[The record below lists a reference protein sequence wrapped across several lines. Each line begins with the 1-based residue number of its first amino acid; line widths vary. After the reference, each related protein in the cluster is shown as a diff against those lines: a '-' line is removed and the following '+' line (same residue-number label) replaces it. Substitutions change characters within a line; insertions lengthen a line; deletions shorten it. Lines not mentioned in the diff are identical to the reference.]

1 MHFAV
6 GLSQPKASI
15 DLKNLKKELTCSKI
29 YNHCPELSLKKIAL
43 YLGLASI
50 CIAPSCWDTG
60 TDINQGLSY
69 LNGDFYTKH
78 VTNKNDSFIDYNCTL
93 TETTRKFIGDID
105 SEEEVIYTYKC
116 FEKDKFWGWITF
128 SLVFLLPGMQQGLS
142 VIRASGSLEACCH
155 RVIGY
160 VIGIGLF
167 LLSPLFP
174 LQGVLVKLF
183 VFLTNGPEMK
193 KISNLMTLFEAT
205 FESKYQ
211 FVLQLYIIFI
221 RADRQPSMAQI
232 LGLSSS
238 IVFMAK
244 SRLEENFADN
254 PNEPLLKKLTLLP
267 QKLCLIIFFCGSVAI
282 VSSILRIISFLIV
295 FGLVSILIF
304 SLSCIWMK
312 AKNSQGQILFEKYKG
327 MRIGILV
334 RDSIIFITLLVLLV
348 LINNF
353 PDTTIY
359 SLELPFLAIL
369 NGSIIQTNLMD
380 LIVQTKL
387 SDITVVKGNLANYII
402 LSILVSGVIYR
413 VLSYKQIITP
423 RKTIQISNKND
434 LRDIYEIPH
443 GTLQNSPLEAEV
455 VKILIEGKT
464 FIVPKDDL
472 DIEKYPQESE
482 TKTMVKYSNEKD
494 GCIKNLKKKVS
505 CSVETPKPIK
515 AYIVKIEDMKEI
527 IFDPENNIDGQQ
539 NTVFESI

>member
-1 MHFAV
+1 MIHFAV

-15 DLKNLKKELTCSKI
+15 NLKNLKKELTCAKI
-29 YNHCPELSLKKIAL
+29 YNQCPELSFKKIAL

-78 VTNKNDSFIDYNCTL
+78 VNNKNDSIIDYNCTL
-93 TETTRKFIGDID
+93 TETTRKVMGNIE

-128 SLVFLLPGMQQGLS
+128 SLVFLLPGMQQGFS
-142 VIRASGSLEACCH
+142 VIRASRSLEACYH
-155 RVIGY
+155 RIIGY
-160 VIGIGLF
+160 VIGIVLF

-174 LQGVLVKLF
+174 VQVFLVKLF
-183 VFLTNGPEMK
+183 VFLTNGTEMK
-193 KISNLMTLFEAT
+193 KISNVMTLFEAT
-205 FESKYQ
+205 FETKYQ
-211 FVLQLYIIFI
+211 LVLQLYIIFI

-238 IVFMAK
+238 IVFMAI
-244 SRLEENFADN
+244 SRLEEHFADN
-254 PNEPLLKKLTLLP
+254 PNTPLLKKLTLLP
-267 QKLCLIIFFCGSVAI
+267 QKLCLITFFCGSVAI
-282 VSSILRIISFLIV
+282 VSSILQIISFLIV
-295 FGLVSILIF
+295 FGLVSILVF
-304 SLSCIWMK
+304 CLSCIWMK

-348 LINNF
+348 LISNF

-359 SLELPFLAIL
+359 SLELPFVAIL
-369 NGSIIQTNLMD
+369 NGSIIQTNLTD
-380 LIVQTKL
+380 FIVQIKL
-387 SDITVVKGNLANYII
+387 SDIAVVKGNLANYVIP
-402 LSILVSGVIYR
+402 SILVTGVIYR

-423 RKTIQISNKND
+423 RETIQISNKND
-434 LRDIYEIPH
+434 QQEIYEIPR
-443 GTLQNSPLEAEV
+443 GALQNSPLEAEV
-455 VKILIEGKT
+455 VKVLIEGKT
-464 FIVPKDDL
+464 YIIPTDYL

-482 TKTMVKYSNEKD
+482 TKTMVKYSNAKD
-494 GCIKNLKKKVS
+494 GCIKNLKKKVL
-505 CSVETPKPIK
+505 CSIETPKPIK

-527 IFDPENNIDGQQ
+527 TIAPKNNIDGQQ
-539 NTVFESI
+539 NTVFE